1 MAWPIFRSLANYRR
15 EFVVG
20 DVIAGL
26 TLVAIAIPEQM
37 ATARLGGFA
46 PHVGFYAFIAGT
58 IGFAVL
64 GSNRFLSCGADSTI
78 TPIFAGGLA
87 VLAAAGSA
95 DYQVT
100 AATLALAVGAILLIS
115 GILKFGWVANLLSA
129 PVIAGFL
136 AGIAVHILA
145 SQLPAVLGI
154 TAPSGSTLNRLAE
167 IAQHLRETNPYAI
180 VIGLGVFVLIL
191 ISESISVRIPGA
203 LIGLVGASLAVLY
216 FGLDERGVAIIGSVP
231 SELPH
236 FVMPD
241 VSLERWRAIVP
252 LSLLIA
258 IVVMVQTAAT
268 TQSFPSDPDQPPDV
282 DRDFLGAGAGSI
294 IACLI
299 GAFPVNASPPR
310 TSIVSETG
318 GRSQVSGLIAVAI
331 VLAILSFGAALLAH
345 VPEAALG
352 GVLLFVATRIVRVGQ
367 MAAVLR
373 QSPSEFL
380 LIVATAAAIIVLP
393 IEQGVAIGIVT
404 SLLHGLWSTT
414 RSHVIVYEQV
424 PGTTVWWPHS
434 AQLHV
439 EHNEAVIVAGF
450 QAPLSFLNAA
460 RFRSEMLG
468 LVQSA
473 TTKPKLIVIE
483 ASGILEID
491 FTAAQVLIDLIET
504 CRRDGITVAI
514 ARLESVR
521 AQEAVTRFGIN
532 DKLGP
537 QRVFLSVDQAL
548 KALAPGAGNSR

>member
-1 MAWPIFRSLANYRR
+1 MGWPIFRSLANYRR
-15 EFVVG
+15 EYLVG

-87 VLAAAGSA
+87 MLASAGSA
-95 DYQVT
+95 EYQVT
-100 AATLALAVGAILLIS
+100 AATLALAVGAILLVS
-115 GILKFGWVANLLSA
+115 GTLRFGWVANLLSA

-154 TAPSGSTLNRLAE
+154 PAPGGSTLNRLAQ
-167 IAQHLRETNPYAI
+167 IAQHLGEADRYAVI
-180 VIGLGVFVLIL
+180 IGLGVFALII
-191 ISESISVRIPGA
+191 ISESISPKIPGA
-203 LIGLVGASLAVLY
+203 LIGLVAASLAVVLLR
-216 FGLDERGVAIIGSVP
+216 LDERGVAIIGSVP
-231 SELPH
+231 SQLPT
-236 FVMPD
+236 FMMPD
-241 VSLERWRAIVP
+241 VSPERWRAIVP
-252 LSLLIA
+252 LSLLVA

-268 TQSFPSDPDQPPDV
+268 TQSFPSDPDRPPDV

-294 IACLI
+294 IASLF

-310 TSIVSETG
+310 TSVVSETG
-318 GRSQVSGLIAVAI
+318 GRSQLAGLIAAAI
-331 VLAILSFGAALLAH
+331 VLAILAFGAALLAH

-352 GVLLFVATRIVRVGQ
+352 GVLLFVATRIVRIRQ

-373 QSPSEFL
+373 QSPGEFL
-380 LIVATAAAIIVLP
+380 LIVATAASIIVLP

-404 SLLHGLWSTT
+404 SLLNGLWSTT
-414 RSHVIVYEQV
+414 RSHVIVYGQV
-424 PGTTVWWPHS
+424 AGTTVWWPLS
-434 AQLHV
+434 AQIVAAHDQEV
-439 EHNEAVIVAGF
+439 MVAGF
-450 QAPLSFLNAA
+450 QAPLSFLNAS
-460 RFRSEMLG
+460 RFRNEMLA

-483 ASGILEID
+483 GSGILEID
-491 FTAAQVLIDLIET
+491 FTAAQVLIDLIRT
-504 CRRDGITVAI
+504 CRRDDITVAV

-521 AQEAVTRFGIN
+521 AQQALARFGIN
-532 DKLGP
+532 EALGP
-537 QRVFLSVDQAL
+537 NRIFLSVEQAL
-548 KALAPGAGNSR
+548 KALASEDTG

>member
-352 GVLLFVATRIVRVGQ
+352 GVLLFVATRIVRVRQ

>member
-87 VLAAAGSA
+87 LLTAAGSA

-100 AATLALAVGAILLIS
+100 AATLALAVGAILLVS
-115 GILKFGWVANLLSA
+115 GTLKFGWIANLLSA

-154 TAPSGSTLNRLAE
+154 TAPTGSTLNRLAQ
-167 IAQHLRETNPYAI
+167 IAQHLGETNRYALI
-180 VIGLGVFVLIL
+180 IGLGVFVLIVV
-191 ISESISVRIPGA
+191 SESISAKIPGA
-203 LIGLVGASLAVLY
+203 LIGLVGASLAVVL
-216 FGLDERGVAIIGSVP
+216 FGLEERGVAIIGSVP

-268 TQSFPSDPDQPPDV
+268 TQSFPSDPDHPPDV
-282 DRDFLGAGAGSI
+282 DRDFLGAGAGSV
-294 IACLI
+294 IASLI

-318 GRSQVSGLIAVAI
+318 GRSQISGLIAVTI
-331 VLAILSFGAALLAH
+331 VLAILGFGAALLAH

-352 GVLLFVATRIVRVGQ
+352 GVLLFVATRIVRVKQ

-404 SLLHGLWSTT
+404 SLLHGLWNTT
-414 RSHVIVYEQV
+414 RSHVIIYEQV
-424 PGTTVWWPHS
+424 AGTTVWWPHS
-434 AQLHV
+434 PELHV
-439 EHNEAVIVAGF
+439 QHNEAVMVVGF

-460 RFRSEMLG
+460 RFRSELLG

-473 TTKPKLIVIE
+473 MTKPKLIVIE
-483 ASGILEID
+483 ATGILEID

-504 CRRDGITVAI
+504 CRRDGITVAV

-521 AQEAVTRFGIN
+521 AQEAFARFGIN
-532 DKLGP
+532 DRLGP
-537 QRVFLSVDQAL
+537 HRVFLSVDQAL
-548 KALAPGAGNSR
+548 KALATEASG